1 MIGVSTKGMVIIMA
15 TATVTVDDM
24 RTRLIEVFGPI
35 CDDAE
40 FRELCRKVYAA
51 PDDEVRAAYMQ
62 FC

>member
-1 MIGVSTKGMVIIMA
+1 MMA

-24 RTRLIEVFGPI
+24 RTRLVEVFGPD
-35 CDDAE
+35 CDDAD

-51 PDDEVRAAYMQ
+51 SDDEVRAAYMR